1 MMMKLST
8 LLLAGTVVAGMAFTA
23 PAQAAFTLANTAG
36 GDGYLV
42 GSAPVFSIFGG
53 DNFIPDNYTT
63 YTDTAALADTF
74 AFDWVYTSH
83 DVDGGAFDPGGYV
96 INGTYVELSDAGYS
110 SSGRTI
116 ISVAA
121 GDIYG
126 WYVYTTDGGFG
137 RGQLDVSS
145 IPEPATLALLGTG
158 LLGLG
163 LVRRRRD

>member
-53 DNFIPDNYTT
+53 DDFTSDNYTT
-63 YTDTAALADTF
+63 YTDTAAWADTF

-83 DVDGGAFDPGGYV
+83 DRDGSAFDPGGYV
-96 INGTYVELSDAGYS
+96 INGVYVELNDASSS
-110 SSGRTI
+110 SSGRTT

-121 GDIYG
+121 GDTYG
-126 WYVYTTDGGFG
+126 WYVYTTDGQLD
-137 RGQLDVSS
+137 RGQLDVS

-163 LVRRRRD
+163 RVRRRRA